1 MKTPEPCQ
9 FCRFSGRCKAERLA
23 CDALAVWASGAGE
36 LRWRAAP
43 RAPTR
48 ARFEALAEVEKR
60 KAPAPE
66 PFGAV
71 AR

>member
-1 MKTPEPCQ
+1 MSIPEPCVG
-9 FCRFSGRCKAERLA
+9 CRFAARCRAERLA
-23 CDALAVWASGAGE
+23 CDALAVWGCGVSE
-36 LRWRAAP
+36 SRWRAAP

-60 KAPAPE
+60 KMPPPE
-66 PFGAV
+66 PLGAV

>member
-1 MKTPEPCQ
+1 MKIPEPCE
-9 FCRFSGRCKAERLA
+9 FCRFAARCRAERLA
-23 CDALAVWASGAGE
+23 CDALAVWSSGAGE

-60 KAPAPE
+60 KVPAPE
-66 PFGAV
+66 PLGAV